1 MIFNQQNRDAP
12 EKLLGALAASL
23 EQNLAAESLFDLA
36 IFCTNITWKE
46 QGYKPGLRNPL
57 LPGCD
62 VGTES
67 RILTGEP
74 QI

>member
-23 EQNLAAESLFDLA
+23 EQNPAAESLFDLA

-46 QGYKPGLRNPL
+46 QGYKPGLRNPPPTHTPVVML
-57 LPGCD
+57 ARNHG
-62 VGTES
+62 S
-67 RILTGEP
+67 
-74 QI
+74 